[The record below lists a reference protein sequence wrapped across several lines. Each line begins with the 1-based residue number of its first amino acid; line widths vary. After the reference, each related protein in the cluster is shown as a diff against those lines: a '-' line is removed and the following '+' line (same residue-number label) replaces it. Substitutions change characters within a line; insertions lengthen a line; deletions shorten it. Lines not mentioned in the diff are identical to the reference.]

1 MSDKETA
8 TSGSDKDTDEDLSN
22 VQAWNDVTGQDT
34 IDASALDSEDEQTD
48 AASDRDADET
58 AGRAVSDADDD
69 GDGQQPA
76 KQQDKPDVEVKR
88 LRGQV
93 SGKDRKIRE
102 LQQQIAE
109 ERRKRQEASKS
120 PAEKPK
126 DLDDLKETYPDI
138 VNPLLR
144 EIEDIRSRLD
154 PLSQSVDRMEGIH
167 ESSLEADF
175 AAETQTFREL
185 RPDGTKVVKDNPDAF
200 WKWVEDQPRRDRDL
214 AYSSQDY
221 IQDGEAMADL
231 LNRFDSHLGV
241 SAARPEPGPTGS
253 SQKRGIP
260 STSRNARLA
269 GAKTMPSRGSQPASS
284 SPSKTEVD
292 EVAAW
297 NYVVDR
303 R

>member
-8 TSGSDKDTDEDLSN
+8 TADSDKDTDEDLQN

-48 AASDRDADET
+48 AASDHDADET
-58 AGRAVSDADDD
+58 AQGAASDADDD

-76 KQQDKPDVEVKR
+76 KQQAKPDVEVKR

-102 LQQQIAE
+102 LQKQISE
-109 ERRKRQEASKS
+109 ERRKRQEASKA
-120 PAEKPK
+120 PVETPK

-144 EIEDIRSRLD
+144 EIEAIRSRLD
-154 PLSQSVDRMEGIH
+154 PLSQSVDRMSELH

-175 AAETQTFREL
+175 AEETQIFREL
-185 RPDGTKVVKDNPDAF
+185 RPNGTKVVKDNPDAF
-200 WKWVEDQPRRDRDL
+200 WRWVEDQPRKYRDL
-214 AYSSQDY
+214 AYASQDA
-221 IQDGEAMADL
+221 IQDGSGMAEL
-231 LNRFDSHLGV
+231 LSRFDEHLGV
-241 SAARPEPGPTGS
+241 SAAPNEPDPSGS
-253 SQKRGIP
+253 SKQRG
-260 STSRNARLA
+260 TTNTARNARLS

-284 SPSKTEVD
+284 SPSRAETD

-297 NYVVDR
+297 NYVTR
-303 R
+303 

>member
-8 TSGSDKDTDEDLSN
+8 TADSETDTAEDLSD

-48 AASDRDADET
+48 AASDQEADEP
-58 AGRAVSDADDD
+58 AEEAVSDAEDD

-76 KQQDKPDVEVKR
+76 KQQSKPDVEVKR

-109 ERRKRQEASKS
+109 ERRKRQEASRS
-120 PAEKPK
+120 AEANPK

-138 VNPLLR
+138 VNPLLK

-154 PLSQSVDRMEGIH
+154 PLSQSVDRMSELH

-175 AAETQTFREL
+175 AAETQVFREL
-185 RPDGTKVVKDNPDAF
+185 RPTGTEVVRKNADTF
-200 WKWVEDQPRRDRDL
+200 WKWVEDQPKKDRDL
-214 AYSSQDY
+214 AYSSQDA
-221 IQDGEAMADL
+221 IQDGEAMAEL
-231 LNRFDSHLGV
+231 LNRFDAHLGV
-241 SAARPEPGPTGS
+241 SAAPNEPDPSGS
-253 SQKRGIP
+253 SQKRGAP
-260 STSRNARLA
+260 STARSARLA
-269 GAKTMPSRGSQPASS
+269 GAKTMPSRGSSPASTK
-284 SPSKTEVD
+284 PSKAEMD

-297 NYVVDR
+297 NYVTGQ
-303 R
+303 